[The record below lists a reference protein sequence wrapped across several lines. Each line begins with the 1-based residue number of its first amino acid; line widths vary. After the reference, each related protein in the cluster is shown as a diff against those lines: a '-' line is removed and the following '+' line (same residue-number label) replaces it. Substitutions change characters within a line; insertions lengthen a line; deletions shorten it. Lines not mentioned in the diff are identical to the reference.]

1 MRLLLGISGDDR
13 SLEVLDWAIERAA
26 AAGDD
31 LTVALV
37 ERTGTDADRES
48 TAETVRE
55 RLRAADLEPDVRI
68 LDGDAGGA
76 LVALSE
82 RGAYDQLAIPGKGKS
97 PMGKIDLD
105 RLEEYVLLNCTTT
118 VTIVR

>member
-13 SLEVLDWAIERAA
+13 SLETLDWAIERVTAT
-26 AAGDD
+26 GDD

-37 ERTGTDADRES
+37 DRSETDADRES
-48 TAETVRE
+48 VAETVRE
-55 RLRAADLEPDVRI
+55 RLEMAGVSPDVR
-68 LDGDAGGA
+68 LLEGDAGGA
-76 LVALSE
+76 LVALAE
-82 RGAYDQLAIPGKGKS
+82 RGAYDQLAIPGRGRS

>member
-1 MRLLLGISGDDR
+1 MET
-13 SLEVLDWAIERAA
+13 LEWAIDRAT

-37 ERTGTDADRES
+37 DRPGTDVDTDAAVDEVRRRLDDAGLD
-48 TAETVRE
+48 AEVR
-55 RLRAADLEPDVRI
+55 V
-68 LDGDAGGA
+68 LDGEAGSE
-76 LVALSE
+76 LVALAE
-82 RGAYDQLAIPGKGKS
+82 REDYDQLVIRGGSKS

-105 RLEEYVLLNCTTT
+105 RLEEYVLLNCQTS